1 MVTEFW
7 KPEELSRQPVPAGD
21 PRTALLQLGRRYVA
35 LLCRPGMAELFRIVI
50 AEAPRF
56 PELAKANFDLGKQ
69 PFWASVRD
77 YLRRADKAGVLEVAH
92 PDIAATQFLGMIAD
106 NVFWPR
112 LLLLDWNPSAR
123 SIDRVV
129 VEATETMLSRYERCD

>member
-1 MVTEFW
+1 MT
-7 KPEELSRQPVPAGD
+7 
-21 PRTALLQLGRRYVA
+21 
-35 LLCRPGMAELFRIVI
+35 ELFRIVI

-77 YLRRADKAGVLEVAH
+77 YLRAEHKNGTLQVDH

-112 LLLLDWNPSAR
+112 LLLVNWSPSR
-123 SIDRVV
+123 RTMHHVV
-129 VEATETMLSRYERCD
+129 DEAAETMLARYATNRV